1 MMSTTSREPCFWTWN
16 LEQLS
21 ALSSHYILVLVVLI
35 CSNHCPFALSLVL
48 FRSLPHLP
56 CVFGCRV
63 QRIDSRK
70 DRERFEK
77 IQVSSK
83 AEVINVIQTSEYAES
98 LVWIFWNLVDMFF
111 MICVYMFVAFMEC
124 EWMWRVA
131 ECDYMDDSLE
141 RLCTPKRTIHLCQG
155 GSMSPFFVNHRES
168 CACLESIPFGAIL
181 QAYWGYTILKT
192 SLSPKMVV
200 VLGTT
205 GRKAINFYKFQRMSQ
220 GTEARWFNFYIG
232 VFIFSQGNL
241 CHEGLQTGSS
251 HSTCSM
257 IKYDKVW

>member
-1 MMSTTSREPCFWTWN
+1 MCFWVQSAKDWQQEGQGTFREDPGFEQSWGHQRHSN
-16 LEQLS
+16 LR
-21 ALSSHYILVLVVLI
+21 V
-35 CSNHCPFALSLVL
+35 
-48 FRSLPHLP
+48 
-56 CVFGCRV
+56 CRV
-63 QRIDSRK
+63 SRM
-70 DRERFEK
+70 
-77 IQVSSK
+77 
-83 AEVINVIQTSEYAES
+83 NLLES
-98 LVWIFWNLVDMFF
+98 CGYVF

-155 GSMSPFFVNHRES
+155 GSISPFFVNHRES

-200 VLGTT
+200 VLATT

-232 VFIFSQGNL
+232 IFIFAQGNL

-251 HSTCSM
+251 HSTYSM

>member
-111 MICVYMFVAFMEC
+111 YDMCIYVCGIYG
-124 EWMWRVA
+124 MWKNVTCGR
-131 ECDYMDDSLE
+131 MWLHGW
-141 RLCTPKRTIHLCQG
+141 LFRTTL
-155 GSMSPFFVNHRES
+155 
-168 CACLESIPFGAIL
+168 
-181 QAYWGYTILKT
+181 
-192 SLSPKMVV
+192 
-200 VLGTT
+200 
-205 GRKAINFYKFQRMSQ
+205 
-220 GTEARWFNFYIG
+220 
-232 VFIFSQGNL
+232 
-241 CHEGLQTGSS
+241 
-251 HSTCSM
+251 HS
-257 IKYDKVW
+257 